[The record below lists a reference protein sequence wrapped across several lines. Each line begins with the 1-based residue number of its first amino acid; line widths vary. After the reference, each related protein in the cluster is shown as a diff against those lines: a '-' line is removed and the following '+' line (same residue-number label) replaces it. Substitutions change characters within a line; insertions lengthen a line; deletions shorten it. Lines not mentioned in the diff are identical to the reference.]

1 MAILV
6 DTTSLFQLAPYNLIK
21 TAFFDK
27 SVSGDNVLIA
37 LKMKQIQ
44 DVAAMFSPPN
54 CSRITL
60 EQEFELSYYMDW
72 CGPAYR
78 ILSREIETEDMSP
91 EILAWAKLYPSKP
104 IDEFFNVPISLDG
117 AVLPTTIDL
126 AETYAVNY
134 SAVASDFVT
143 TYVPP
148 TLTTT
153 SKIKVKAQ
161 SRTGVL
167 SCFVNN
173 IEKASGQWHQA
184 TYSVDFWLHTGQAA
198 HFRSTA
204 SHNNISAIW
213 YRRQN
218 AQSPYAIYID
228 TYGSNKP
235 VFSSRG
241 LA

>member
-44 DVAAMFSPPN
+44 DIDIITI

-72 CGPAYR
+72 YGPAYR
-78 ILSREIETEDMSP
+78 ILSQEIETEDMSP

-218 AQSPYAIYID
+218 AQSPYAIYIA
-228 TYGSNKP
+228 YGSNKP